1 MRHYGP
7 PERAGEPPASASRT
21 PVMTTSLQ
29 RYRWGAL
36 ALVLGL
42 ALLGSLAV
50 RQSEASGPATAT
62 ASATKKVSI
71 VNFAFKP
78 GTLKVKRG
86 ARVAFAN
93 TANTTHTA
101 TKGGVFDTK
110 NIAPGKTKTVQF
122 NKRGTFA
129 YHCKIHS
136 FMKGKIVVE

>member
-7 PERAGEPPASASRT
+7 PQRLGEPQAGASRN
-21 PVMTTSLQ
+21 PVMTTSPQ

-36 ALVLGL
+36 ALVIGL
-42 ALLGSLAV
+42 ALLASFAA
-50 RQSEASGPATAT
+50 RQSDASGQATAT
-62 ASATKKVSI
+62 ASAAKKVSI

-78 GTLKVKRG
+78 RTLKVKRG

-101 TKGGVFDTK
+101 TKGGVFDTR
-110 NIAPGKTKTVQF
+110 NIAPGKTKAVQF

-129 YHCKIHS
+129 YHCKIHP

>member
-7 PERAGEPPASASRT
+7 PERVGEPLMGDSRT

-29 RYRWGAL
+29 RHRWGTL
-36 ALVLGL
+36 ALVIGL
-42 ALLGSLAV
+42 ALLASLAV
-50 RQSEASGPATAT
+50 RETQASGQATAT

-110 NIAPGKTKTVQF
+110 KIAPGKTKTVQF

-129 YHCKIHS
+129 YHCKIHP